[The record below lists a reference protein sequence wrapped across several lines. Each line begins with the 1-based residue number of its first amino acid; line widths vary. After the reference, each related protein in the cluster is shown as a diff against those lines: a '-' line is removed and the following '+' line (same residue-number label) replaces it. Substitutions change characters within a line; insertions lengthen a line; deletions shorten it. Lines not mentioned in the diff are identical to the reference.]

1 MRCRSINTVSLI
13 AALLVFAGCRS
24 GPAAREP
31 AIGQA
36 FVGPATLK
44 IHGDISLQSATVAT
58 VKHGE
63 RLEILAR
70 RRSLIRVRTPG
81 GVQGWTEARQLL
93 AASDMASLQEL
104 AERAAKMPS
113 QGQASSYGELKL
125 RTQPS
130 SAAPSFLQIRAA
142 EKFAVLATIALPR
155 TDLPRAPLVFPAPPK
170 KAAKKEDAKGKV
182 PPPPMPKPPPPPADW
197 LELSGRD
204 PDEPAPEP
212 EEPPERPPAAL
223 DYWSLVRVSTGQA
236 GWVLTRHVSMAIPD
250 EVAQYAEG
258 HRIVSYFS
266 LGQLTD
272 HDERKEI
279 WLWTTVG
286 SGVHDYDFDSFRVFV
301 WSFRHNR
308 YETSHV
314 ERNLEGYSP
323 VLAKPA
329 GAEGQTN
336 PGFSICV
343 VNRVDKRVRREYE
356 LSAGRIRLVSE
367 GDCPAAPP
375 IYTAPTA
382 SAVAA
387 AAGTAPTAPP
397 APQSFFQ
404 RLKNRLKALTK

>member
-1 MRCRSINTVSLI
+1 VRCRSINKISLV
-13 AALLVFAGCRS
+13 AALLVWTGCRS
-24 GPAAREP
+24 GPAGHGHAP

-44 IHGDISLQSATVAT
+44 IHGDISLQSPTVAT

-70 RRSLIRVRTPG
+70 RRSLIHVRTPG
-81 GVQGWTEARQLL
+81 GVEGWTETHQLL

-104 AERAAKMPS
+104 AERASKMPS
-113 QGQASSYGELKL
+113 QGQASSYSDLNAH
-125 RTQPS
+125 TQPS
-130 SAAPSFLQIRAA
+130 RAAPSFLQIRTG
-142 EKFAVLATIALPR
+142 EKFDVLATIPLPR
-155 TDLPRAPLVFPAPPK
+155 TDLPRAPLVFPAPKKAPK
-170 KAAKKEDAKGKV
+170 KEESKGKV

-212 EEPPERPPAAL
+212 EEPAERPPATL
-223 DYWSLVRVSTGQA
+223 DYWSLVRVATGQA
-236 GWVLTRHVSMAIPD
+236 GWVFTRYVSMAIPD

-272 HDERKEI
+272 HDERRTI
-279 WLWTTVG
+279 WLWTTVA

-301 WSFRHNR
+301 WSFRHHR

-314 ERNLEGYSP
+314 ERNLEGYLP

-329 GAEGQTN
+329 GAARQTD
-336 PGFSICV
+336 PSFSLCM
-343 VNRVDKRVRREYE
+343 VNREDRRVRREYV
-356 LSAGRIRLVSE
+356 LSAGRIHLVSE
-367 GDCPAAPP
+367 SDCPAVAPVYTPPTASGVAAAAATPAAPP
-375 IYTAPTA
+375 
-382 SAVAA
+382 
-387 AAGTAPTAPP
+387 
-397 APQSFFQ
+397 PQNFFQ
-404 RLKNRLKALTK
+404 RLKNRWKAITK

>member
-1 MRCRSINTVSLI
+1 MRCRSINTVSLV
-13 AALLVFAGCRS
+13 AALLVFAACRS
-24 GPAAREP
+24 GPAPHAP

-44 IHGDISLQSATVAT
+44 IHADISLQSAAVAT
-58 VKHGE
+58 VKHGQ

-81 GVQGWTEARQLL
+81 GVEGWTEARQLL

-113 QGQASSYGELKL
+113 QGQASSYSDLNAH
-125 RTQPS
+125 TQPS
-130 SAAPSFLQIRAA
+130 RASPSFLQMRAS
-142 EKFAVLATIALPR
+142 EKFDVLATISLPR
-155 TDLPRAPLVFPAPPK
+155 TDLPRAPLVFPAPKKAPK
-170 KAAKKEDAKGKV
+170 KKDSEGKI
-182 PPPPMPKPPPPPADW
+182 PPPPMPKPPPVPSDW

-212 EEPPERPPAAL
+212 EEPAERPPEAL
-223 DYWSLVRVSTGQA
+223 DYWCLVRVSTGQA

-272 HDERKEI
+272 HDERKNI
-279 WLWTTVG
+279 WLWTTVA
-286 SGVHDYDFDSFRVFV
+286 SGVHDFDFDSFRVFV
-301 WSFRHNR
+301 WSFRHHR

-314 ERNLEGYSP
+314 ERNLEGYLP

-329 GAEGQTN
+329 GAAGQAD
-336 PGFSICV
+336 PGFSLCV
-343 VNRVDKRVRREYE
+343 VNRAGHRVRREYV
-356 LSAGRIRLVSE
+356 LSTGRIRLVSE
-367 GDCPAAPP
+367 NDCPAPP
-375 IYTAPTA
+375 PVYTPPTASGLAAAAATAPTTP
-382 SAVAA
+382 AV
-387 AAGTAPTAPP
+387 PH
-397 APQSFFQ
+397 SLFQ
-404 RLKNRLKALTK
+404 RLKNRLKALTQ

>member
-1 MRCRSINTVSLI
+1 MRCRSINAVSLV

-24 GPAAREP
+24 GPAARAP

-44 IHGDISLQSATVAT
+44 IHGDISLQSPTVAT
-58 VKHGE
+58 VKHGQ

-81 GVQGWTEARQLL
+81 GTEGWTETRQLL

-113 QGQASSYGELKL
+113 QGQGSSYSDLNAH
-125 RTQPS
+125 TQPS
-130 SAAPSFLQIRAA
+130 RAAPSFLQIRAA
-142 EKFAVLATIALPR
+142 EKFDLLATIALPR

-170 KAAKKEDAKGKV
+170 KVAKKEDSKTKI
-182 PPPPMPKPPPPPADW
+182 PPPPMPKPPPPPADL

-204 PDEPAPEP
+204 QDEPAPEP
-212 EEPPERPPAAL
+212 EEPAERAPAAL

-266 LGQLTD
+266 LGQLAD

-279 WLWTTVG
+279 WLWATVA
-286 SGVHDYDFDSFRVFV
+286 SGIHDYDFDSFRVFV
-301 WSFRHNR
+301 WSFRHHR

-314 ERNLEGYSP
+314 ERNLEGYLP

-329 GAEGQTN
+329 GANGQAE

-343 VNRVDKRVRREYE
+343 VNRADKRVRREYV
-356 LSAGRIRLVSE
+356 LASGRVRLVSE
-367 GDCPAAPP
+367 SDCPATPP
-375 IYTAPTA
+375 VYTPPTA

-387 AAGTAPTAPP
+387 AASAAPAAPP
-397 APQSFFQ
+397 PQRGFFQ
-404 RLKNRLKALTK
+404 RLKERWKALTR

>member
-1 MRCRSINTVSLI
+1 VRWRSINTVSLV
-13 AALLVFAGCRS
+13 AALLVWTGCRT
-24 GPAAREP
+24 GPAARAP

-44 IHGDISLQSATVAT
+44 IHADISLQSAAVAT

-81 GVQGWTEARQLL
+81 GTEGWTEVRQLL

-104 AERAAKMPS
+104 AERAAKMPP
-113 QGQASSYGELKL
+113 QGQASSYSDLNAH
-125 RTQPS
+125 TQPS
-130 SAAPSFLQIRAA
+130 RGAPSFLQIRAG
-142 EKFAVLATIALPR
+142 EKFDVLATIPLPR
-155 TDLPRAPLVFPAPPK
+155 TDLPRAPLVFPAPK
-170 KAAKKEDAKGKV
+170 KPLKKKEEPPGKI
-182 PPPPMPKPPPPPADW
+182 PPPPMPKPPPLPADW

-212 EEPPERPPAAL
+212 EEPAERPPAAL

-272 HDERKEI
+272 HDERKTI
-279 WLWTTVG
+279 WLWTTVS

-301 WSFRHNR
+301 WSSRHNR

-329 GAEGQTN
+329 GADGQTA
-336 PGFSICV
+336 PGFSLCV
-343 VNRVDKRVRREYE
+343 MNRADKRVLREYV
-356 LSAGRIRLVSE
+356 LSGGRIRLVSE
-367 GDCPAAPP
+367 SDCPAQPP
-375 IYTAPTA
+375 VYTPPVANG
-382 SAVAA
+382 VAA
-387 AAGTAPTAPP
+387 AAAPTAPP
-397 APQSFFQ
+397 PPQSFFE
-404 RLKNRLKALTK
+404 RLKSRWKALTR

>member
-1 MRCRSINTVSLI
+1 MRCRSINTVSLV
-13 AALLVFAGCRS
+13 AALVVFAGCRS
-24 GPAAREP
+24 GPAVHAP

-44 IHGDISLQSATVAT
+44 IHGDISLQSAVVAT

-81 GVQGWTEARQLL
+81 GIDGWTEARQLL

-104 AERAAKMPS
+104 AQRAAKMPS
-113 QGQASSYGELKL
+113 QGQASSYSDLNAH
-125 RTQPS
+125 TQPS
-130 SAAPSFLQIRAA
+130 RAAPSFLQIRAA
-142 EKFAVLATIALPR
+142 EKFAVLATIPLPR
-155 TDLPRAPLVFPAPPK
+155 TDLPRAPLVFPVPK
-170 KAAKKEDAKGKV
+170 KAPKKEDSKGKI

-212 EEPPERPPAAL
+212 EEPAARPPAAL

-266 LGQLTD
+266 LGQVVD
-272 HDERKEI
+272 DDQRKDI
-279 WLWTTVG
+279 WLWATVA
-286 SGVHDYDFDSFRVFV
+286 SGIHDYDFDSFRVFV
-301 WSFRHNR
+301 WSFRHHR

-314 ERNLEGYSP
+314 ERNLQGYLP

-329 GAEGQTN
+329 GAAGQAN
-336 PGFSICV
+336 PGFSVCV
-343 VNRVDKRVRREYE
+343 VNRAGKRVRREYE
-356 LSAGRIRLVSE
+356 LSAGRIRLLSE
-367 GDCPAAPP
+367 SDCPATPPVYAP
-375 IYTAPTA
+375 PTA
-382 SAVAA
+382 SGVAA
-387 AAGTAPTAPP
+387 PAGAAPTAPP
-397 APQSFFQ
+397 APQGFFQ
-404 RLKNRLKALTK
+404 RLKDRWKALTK